1 MLIGIMSDLELST
14 HCTRYG
20 RMAPMSVSISNGTQQ
35 QSMEPFASC
44 AGTPM
49 PSIVLAPP
57 IVASPVQNG
66 ATSAPTTAAATAM
79 ANAVMQQLEN
89 ITTNVNNTS
98 SNGEAGSADR
108 APDQVGPFA
117 DVTVLAARASAYL

>member
-1 MLIGIMSDLELST
+1 M
-14 HCTRYG
+14 
-20 RMAPMSVSISNGTQQ
+20 
-35 QSMEPFASC
+35 C

-98 SNGEAGSADR
+98 SNGEGGSAER
-108 APDQVGPFA
+108 APEQVCTLLHA
-117 DVTVLAARASAYL
+117 IASAARGPASLQAV